1 VTTSPVEQNPIAVM
15 SSPSSGRVAAIVAGV
30 MTAVALVGSLL
41 LPSDLLL
48 SAPST
53 DMTSEFVAWRAF
65 LADALGSGYLPLWNP
80 FTYAGQPFLT
90 GFEPAVLY
98 PLNLPFLFLPLGPA
112 LNFSVLLHLIIL
124 GWGMERWAAS
134 RGLHPWAAA
143 LAGLVVPFTGA
154 VFPHLYAGHLSNLC
168 AMAWAPWIFLGLEA
182 WTRAGGRRWLLL
194 ASAAIC
200 LQILAGQ
207 VQYVFF
213 TAVAAGTQAIVYAV
227 FDLEARWR
235 ALPAVLIGYL
245 GAAALAAAQLLP
257 GLTASV
263 DVIRREKLEYVFAA
277 TFSFPPENLIT
288 ALAPSFFGGVQQPV
302 YWGRFYFWEMS
313 LFVGA
318 CGLLLMATALL
329 MRGRNQ
335 RPASLDLLVAALLL
349 VIALGVNIEPVFK
362 FLYEFAPGL
371 GHFRGWSKFIFPATL
386 FLVLV
391 IATGADVVLRAQAP
405 MRLPARIGVLA
416 GIAAI
421 AAGALLIGRPD
432 AIAGLV
438 RMVAESRESYL
449 PAQIFSQ
456 GDFIRL
462 AGTHAGSSLML
473 AGAILLA
480 AGTTIS
486 LIERWPPL
494 RYLVPAI
501 LLLEMLGFA
510 QRQVATSRM
519 SDAMSGMLRE
529 FVAAHPGDYRVLD
542 LWRPNNG
549 FLLGVPDL
557 WGNNPAVLR
566 RYAEFM
572 TLSQGGDPDRATQ
585 YLAIRRIDPLLAI
598 LRFRYAFIPSSDGF
612 QMLEAG
618 TAPLPRVLLVND
630 WQRRDGRNA
639 IFAALRDPTFDPRR
653 TALLE
658 SEPEPRPQ
666 SGAAGSAALVSAS
679 PDMLSIEVDTDQPT
693 LLIITDLY
701 DSDWHVEAL
710 PGSVQQSYRLMP
722 ADYVLRAV
730 PLTAGHHRLQLVYA
744 PAGFSLGVGISL
756 LAWAVWLLLL
766 VLNRSVSVRR
776 RSAANA

>member
-1 VTTSPVEQNPIAVM
+1 M
-15 SSPSSGRVAAIVAGV
+15 SSPEGGRIAAIVAGV
-30 MTAVALVGSLL
+30 MTALALAAALL
-41 LPSDLLL
+41 LPPDLLL

-65 LADALGSGYLPLWNP
+65 LADALRSGHLPLWNP
-80 FTYAGQPFLT
+80 FTYGGQPFLT
-90 GFEPAVLY
+90 AFEPAVLY
-98 PLNLPFLFLPLGPA
+98 PLNLPFLFLPLAPG

-143 LAGLVVPFTGA
+143 LAGLAIPFTGA

-182 WTRAGGRRWLLL
+182 WTRGGGRRALLL

-213 TAVAAGTQAIVYAV
+213 TAVAAGTQAIVLAA
-227 FDLEARWR
+227 FDREARGR
-235 ALPAVLIGYL
+235 ALPSVLIAYA

-288 ALAPSFFGGVQQPV
+288 ALAPSFFGELQTPV

-318 CGLLLMATALL
+318 SGLLLMATALL
-329 MRGRNQ
+329 MRNRNRRQ
-335 RPASLDLLVAALLL
+335 ANLDLLVAALLL

-362 FLYEFAPGL
+362 LFYEFAPGF

-391 IATGADVVLRAQAP
+391 IAAGADAVLRAQAP
-405 MRLPARIGVLA
+405 MRVPARIGALA

-421 AAGALLIGRPD
+421 GTGALLIVRPD

-438 RMVAESRESYL
+438 RMVAESHESYL

-456 GDFIRL
+456 PDFVRL
-462 AGTHAGSSLML
+462 AGAHAGSSLML

-480 AGTTIS
+480 AGTAIS
-486 LIERWPPL
+486 LTERWPPL

-501 LLLEMLGFA
+501 LLLEILGFA
-510 QRQVATSRM
+510 ERQVATARL
-519 SDAMSGMLRE
+519 SDAMSDMLHE
-529 FVAAHPGDYRVLD
+529 FVAANAGDYRVLD

-572 TLSQGGDPDRATQ
+572 TFSQGGDPDRATQ
-585 YLAIRRIDPLLAI
+585 YLPIRRIDPLLAI
-598 LRFRYAFIPSSDGF
+598 LRFRYAFIPSNDGF
-612 QMLEAG
+612 QMLEAD
-618 TAPLPRVLLVND
+618 TAPLPRLLLVNE
-630 WQRRDGRNA
+630 WLLRDGRDA
-639 IFAALRDPTFDPRR
+639 VFSALRDPSFDPQR

-658 SEPEPRPQ
+658 SEPDPRPQ

-679 PDMLSIEVDTDQPT
+679 PDALSIEVDTAQPA

-730 PLTAGHHRLQLVYA
+730 PLMAGHHRLQLVYS
-744 PAGFSLGVGISL
+744 PARFSLGVGISL
-756 LAWAVWLLLL
+756 LAWTIWLLLL
-766 VLNRSVSVRR
+766 VLNRSASVPR
-776 RSAANA
+776 RSAASA